1 MKLGINMPFVRADGD
16 VLTAKD
22 IMARAR
28 MIEDAGFDGIW
39 IGDAIG
45 RMRLTR
51 PDPLMWLLPAAAA
64 TEHIEVGTAIFQV
77 PLRNPVDL
85 AVRLMTMHAQT
96 GHRFVAGVGAG
107 STLEDFEAA
116 MVDFESRFKVLSDS
130 LKLIRRLL
138 DGEKVGATDLNP
150 WPSAKGGPPILVGA
164 WASGRWL
171 KRCVDEFDGWIA
183 SGGRT
188 NVPTLREGIKRYRDM
203 GGKRA
208 VVATVPV
215 DLTAGTT
222 PMKDDEGFNLR
233 CDPEE
238 ANARL
243 SMLAEMGFTD
253 VLLYRVRSAKETEA
267 EPNRSRYEADYV
279 PEQLAAIRAIFPAER
294 AAATAG

>member
-1 MKLGINMPFVRADGD
+1 MRLGINMPFVRADGD

-22 IMARAR
+22 IMVRAR
-28 MIEDAGFDGIW
+28 TIEDAGFDGIW

-51 PDPLMWLLPAAAA
+51 PDPLMWLLPAAA
-64 TEHIEVGTAIFQV
+64 TNHIEVGTAILQV

-107 STLEDFEAA
+107 STLEDFDAA
-116 MVDFESRFKVLSDS
+116 GVDFERRFQILSDS
-130 LKLIRRLL
+130 LELIRRLL
-138 DGEKVGATDLNP
+138 DGEKVGAADLNP
-150 WPSAKGGPPILVGA
+150 WPSSKGGPPVLVGA

-188 NVPTLREGIKRYRDM
+188 NLKTLREGIKRYRDL

-215 DLTAGTT
+215 DLTAETT
-222 PMKDDEGFNLR
+222 RLQDDG
-233 CDPEE
+233 C
-238 ANARL
+238 
-243 SMLAEMGFTD
+243 S
-253 VLLYRVRSAKETEA
+253 
-267 EPNRSRYEADYV
+267 
-279 PEQLAAIRAIFPAER
+279 IC
-294 AAATAG
+294 AATRRRRQRD